1 MADEIETNKNG
12 AKETASEKGLD
23 VECPKCHEKFVAEG
37 GGGFSLDRQPEML
50 KHLLDASFFVRRCP
64 HCQEPVLCQFGL
76 LVYRWSKKYCIMLE
90 WDPKSNRLYCSHKPS
105 LLNDDQKENFR
116 QRIVST
122 YPDFREKLV
131 VLEAGLDDNIIEVM
145 KIAFLQH
152 EKNEKIRQMRFDKI
166 ENGNFVFQVYF
177 EGEPKPRMLCM
188 PGEAYD
194 QFLSEL
200 RGRFP
205 EGYVREVTLQTV
217 GEILSQKPKEAENA
231 DPRMSALVRFGEIG
245 AKMGLLDADG
255 ITLKNVWRDLA
266 EEISQRLFQYGSND
280 DLLKNGEYVQFRE
293 VLVWSALYLG
303 LGASA
308 ELAVNPHGVKGQV
321 VFDTMMSS
329 GGFCCVAENAYQKLG
344 RLATED
350 FQMLFREYVTR
361 IQAFSSKVAAKTNS
375 NIDPENRNPSEEQ
388 RMPYVRYT
396 MWVCFAAFVCG
407 VGAGMRLR
415 RREERGPK
423 VWQSDELAVR
433 LDYQRYL
440 NLALAQ
446 NKCPLISSLKV
457 KNLTDAKK
465 EGLVCRISSPDH
477 VFRTRD
483 VEVGPLWPSA
493 ETELGSIKLIYD
505 VKVLRGIED
514 QLPGSLR
521 VEILS
526 GEEVVFRHE
535 CELIALAA
543 DQSHNLGA
551 FPSFLASFVRP
562 NCKSISLLLS
572 DVAKEMQALT
582 GGDAS
587 LAGYQGDRKH
597 VYRMCAA
604 MYCAIQKK
612 GIAYSNPP
620 ESFNL
625 PGQKIRMPDTV
636 MEYKLATC
644 LDSTILFASVME
656 ACMLHPVLFLVHGH
670 AFVGC
675 FLDGKIHLPQVET
688 RDPHVVR
695 KFIASGDFIA
705 IETTKVTG
713 DTPFAEAARI
723 AQEEDLAEDRDEA
736 FECAIDVYAAR
747 KTGVLPLALGS
758 ASSDEGGA
766 AEGHAVTQTG
776 AGELHVVES
785 VDVSQLKPTVAPTGR
800 IAVWA
805 QKLLDLSSKN
815 RLLNAKSVKGA
826 LWLPC
831 PNIARLEDWLASG
844 REVPIRSVA
853 DAFTKKDWND
863 VKEKHLLAS
872 RVQEI
877 IKAEFECGRLAVEEN
892 PRQVASILRK
902 LYRQGRADLE
912 ETGAQ
917 TLFVAIGFLR
927 WQDPKKRTNAKP
939 YEAPLILVPIR
950 IGRTATEEGVCISK
964 RDDETVVNTTLLQF
978 LRTQYGIDIPGLD
991 PLPMDDAGLDVEN
1004 ILQIF
1009 RECVKKAKGL
1019 EVVDAAAVGQF
1030 SFGKFAMWRDLV
1042 ENGEALKRNPL
1053 VGHLIDAGGIYSDGI
1068 DVFPPGDVASHLKP
1082 GELYCPVSADSSQLT
1097 AVLYSELGKSFVLFG
1112 PPGTGKSQTITN
1124 IIAHNLAIGRR
1135 VLFVA
1140 EKKAALDVV
1149 HKRLCSV
1156 GLEPFCLELHANKG
1170 DKSTVMRQFAS
1181 SLKVAREAVPGGWWQ
1196 AAKDLGALR
1205 DDLTSYV
1212 EALHTR
1218 YPNRLSAYDCFARS
1232 FAEDESGE
1240 VKYVDRVAS
1249 DCLTQPYEEWE
1260 AQKRTL
1266 RELAT
1271 ELQNVRD
1278 KAAIK
1283 ALAGVKDAPWGVVFE
1298 RGLKESCARLATSS
1312 ENVCAAFLAI
1322 ARRFLLASECSTAEV
1337 ERLMPMLKVFLD
1349 EGRIFTRNV
1358 WSELTPDG
1366 IRSRL
1371 DAVETRQNAK
1381 AMRMARCEELE
1392 RELSGWNVEKLL
1404 ALDLAAEKAAVQ
1416 DAMNGG
1422 FIKKFFN
1429 EKSLVKKFAAFKTTP
1444 GESTLADL
1452 LVVLTRTESL
1462 AEARKDAASVETA
1475 GDAAT
1480 GGGGDEIV
1488 ALSEEIR
1495 GEIERLVQ
1503 AWTAY
1508 GEDVERAREYLREDV
1523 LKANLQKVASV
1534 CAEVSASVVQLRAVL
1549 RYRPFRKAADERG
1562 VGAFADLLETGE
1574 VSAAD
1579 VVRVFEDAY
1588 YAKMLIQIEE
1598 ANSILP
1604 GFFAHSHEFKI
1615 RQFRQLVERYAD
1627 LSKRVIFAKIAERYP
1642 DPSKFSKDESR
1653 QLGILNREINKK
1665 RGQMAVRQLLKSV
1678 GGLVSRYKPCFLM
1691 SPLSIAQFLE
1701 MDVEPFDLVIFDE
1714 ASQIEVCDA
1723 IGAMARG
1730 KQVIVVGDPQQM
1742 PPTNFF
1748 GGPSEGLEGEVEDA
1762 ESILVECLNVGL
1774 PKTYLNWHY
1783 RSRHES
1789 LISFSNH
1796 NYYEDEL
1803 NSFPSVSDSPRL
1815 GLRFHYVTNGVYG
1828 HGVNPNEAQAVVDYV
1843 CQRVKS
1849 ESYRRHPRSVGIVTF
1864 NQQQQTVIE
1873 ELIDQRCAQ
1882 DADVKAALYGEENGE
1897 AAAPANDEKTFFVR
1911 NLENVQGDE
1920 ADVIIFSITFGPG
1933 ESGHIAMNF
1942 GPLNRDGGERRL
1954 NVAVTRAREQMV
1966 VFSSMRYSDIHDD
1979 GELPR
1984 GVAGLRSFLEYAE
1997 TGPGAASEGADASR
2011 ARNRGLAELV
2021 AKFVEDH
2028 GYKVVRD
2035 VGDSGYKIDLAV
2047 LNPYDEREYIL
2058 GIECDGSSYAKQ
2070 RTVQDRDS
2078 LRQMV
2083 LERGGWKM
2091 CRVWSAEWY
2100 HDRASAEARLLK
2112 LLESIKP
2119 EPPAE
2124 AMSDD
2129 DATPAEVTVVPEAAT
2144 DQAVAEAAEHQEAVE
2159 AEAAAKSDVQAP
2171 QPVKPEQTE
2180 LKIGKIVQ
2188 AVFPVLFAEQR
2199 ITTKDIEFLV
2209 SNPAIKYFK
2218 TGGNQVLKEIVADA
2232 TAEAFDDKG
2241 RKRFYDKFQLPFEGK
2256 KYLLSSQWFKAG
2268 LPNLMAW
2275 LAEHGISQE
2284 RVLELCGVGV
2294 AAEPVAPAE
2303 PGAPAESAV
2312 HVEPVV
2318 PLAACPLTEAALAG
2332 VQSPH
2337 ALRIDGQQ
2345 LRTVTSWSDCYLSLC
2360 EKLNESDCAKFSGLP
2375 DEPLFKRFFVRA
2387 VPHRKYGDCYSSKF
2401 GANGEVRAKM
2411 IGSKSFFYM
2420 PNYVVYNLLKHYGI
2434 NPQSVSVCR

>member
-1 MADEIETNKNG
+1 MADEIEMNKDG
-12 AKETASEKGLD
+12 AEKTASEKGLD
-23 VECPKCHEKFVAEG
+23 VECPKCHQKFVVEG
-37 GGGFSLDRQPEML
+37 GGFVSIDEQPEML
-50 KHLLDASFFVRRCP
+50 KHLLDASFFARRCP
-64 HCQEPVLCQFGL
+64 HCQEPVLCQFYL
-76 LVYRWSKKYCIMLE
+76 LVCRSSKKYCIMLN
-90 WDPKSNRLYCSHKPS
+90 WDQEDSQRYCSQTRS
-105 LLNDDQKENFR
+105 LLSDDLKKNAR

-145 KIAFLQH
+145 KISFLQH

-166 ENGNFVFQVYF
+166 ENGHFVFHVYF
-177 EGEPKPRMLCM
+177 KGESEPKTLGI

-194 QFLSEL
+194 KLSSEL
-200 RGRFP
+200 HGRFP
-205 EGYVREVTLQTV
+205 EGYVREVTVQTV
-217 GEILSQKPKEAENA
+217 GEILSQNQKEEKP
-231 DPRMSALVRFGEIG
+231 
-245 AKMGLLDADG
+245 
-255 ITLKNVWRDLA
+255 
-266 EEISQRLFQYGSND
+266 
-280 DLLKNGEYVQFRE
+280 
-293 VLVWSALYLG
+293 
-303 LGASA
+303 
-308 ELAVNPHGVKGQV
+308 AV
-321 VFDTMMSS
+321 D
-329 GGFCCVAENAYQKLG
+329 
-344 RLATED
+344 
-350 FQMLFREYVTR
+350 
-361 IQAFSSKVAAKTNS
+361 
-375 NIDPENRNPSEEQ
+375 
-388 RMPYVRYT
+388 
-396 MWVCFAAFVCG
+396 
-407 VGAGMRLR
+407 AGMRLR
-415 RREERGPK
+415 KCEARGLE

-433 LDYQRYL
+433 LDYQKHL

-483 VEVGPLWPSA
+483 VEVGPLWPNA

-620 ESFNL
+620 ESFDL

-656 ACMLHPVLFLVHGH
+656 ACMLHPVLLLVRGH

-675 FLDGKIHLPQVET
+675 FLDENIHLPQVET

-713 DTPFAEAARI
+713 NTPFAEAARI

-844 REVPIRSVA
+844 REVPIRSVT

-863 VKEKHLLAS
+863 VKEEHLLAS

-950 IGRTATEEGVCISK
+950 IGRTATEEGICISK

-1019 EVVDAAAVGQF
+1019 EVVDEAAVGQF

-1042 ENGEALKRNPL
+1042 ENGEALKKNPL

-1068 DVFPPGDVASHLKP
+1068 DVFPPKDVASHLKP
-1082 GELYCPVSADSSQLT
+1082 DELYCPVSADSSQLT

-1124 IIAHNLAIGRR
+1124 IIAHNLAIGHR

-1170 DKSTVMRQFAS
+1170 DKSAVLRQFTS
-1181 SLKVAREAVPGGWWQ
+1181 SLKVAHEAVPGGWWQ
-1196 AAKDLGALR
+1196 VVKDLGALR

-1212 EALHTR
+1212 EALHTH

-1232 FAEDESGE
+1232 FADGESGE
-1240 VKYVDRVAS
+1240 VRYVNLVAS
-1249 DCLTQPYEEWE
+1249 DCLTQTYEEWE
-1260 AQKRTL
+1260 AQKRAL
-1266 RELAT
+1266 RDLAT
-1271 ELQNVRD
+1271 ELQNVWD

-1298 RGLKESCARLATSS
+1298 RGLKEACARLATSS
-1312 ENVCAAFLAI
+1312 ENVCAAFLTI
-1322 ARRFLLASECSTAEV
+1322 ARRFRLASECSAAEV
-1337 ERLMPMLKVFLD
+1337 ERLISMQK
-1349 EGRIFTRNV
+1349 G
-1358 WSELTPDG
+1358 
-1366 IRSRL
+1366 
-1371 DAVETRQNAK
+1371 
-1381 AMRMARCEELE
+1381 
-1392 RELSGWNVEKLL
+1392 LSGWNVEKLL

-1416 DAMNGG
+1416 DALNGG
-1422 FIKKFFN
+1422 FLKKFLN
-1429 EKSLVKKFAAFKTTP
+1429 GKSLVKKFAAFKTTS
-1444 GESTLADL
+1444 GELTLPDL
-1452 LVVLTRTESL
+1452 LGVLTQAEDL
-1462 AEARKDAASVETA
+1462 AAMRKGVASVEAA
-1475 GDAAT
+1475 GGEKGD
-1480 GGGGDEIV
+1480 GGGDKIDQ
-1488 ALSEEIR
+1488 
-1495 GEIERLVQ
+1495 LVR

-1508 GEDVERAREYLREDV
+1508 GEDVERAREYLKEDV

-1534 CAEVSASVVQLRAVL
+1534 CAEVSANIVQLRAVL
-1549 RYRPFRKAADERG
+1549 HYRQFRKTADERG
-1562 VGAFADLLETGE
+1562 VGAFADLLEAGE

-1691 SPLSIAQFLE
+1691 SPLSVAQFLE

-1920 ADVIIFSITFGPG
+1920 ADVIIFSITFGQG

-1997 TGPGAASEGADASR
+1997 TGPGAASEGAGASR

-2070 RTVQDRDS
+2070 RTAQDRDS

-2144 DQAVAEAAEHQEAVE
+2144 DQAVAEAAEHQEAAE

-2218 TGGNQVLKEIVADA
+2218 TGGNQVLKEVVADA

-2284 RVLELCGVGV
+2284 RVLELCGV
-2294 AAEPVAPAE
+2294 AAAAPA
-2303 PGAPAESAV
+2303 
-2312 HVEPVV
+2312 
-2318 PLAACPLTEAALAG
+2318 
-2332 VQSPH
+2332 
-2337 ALRIDGQQ
+2337 
-2345 LRTVTSWSDCYLSLC
+2345 
-2360 EKLNESDCAKFSGLP
+2360 
-2375 DEPLFKRFFVRA
+2375 
-2387 VPHRKYGDCYSSKF
+2387 
-2401 GANGEVRAKM
+2401 
-2411 IGSKSFFYM
+2411 
-2420 PNYVVYNLLKHYGI
+2420 
-2434 NPQSVSVCR
+2434 